1 MSETRPKNFEALQC
15 CTNRWVKS
23 DRLVQTLDPREM
35 LCGISAAQLLAL
47 VQGVEGGWEGDG
59 KIKDRK
65 IKDIKA
71 LYGTIEG

>member
-1 MSETRPKNFEALQC
+1 
-15 CTNRWVKS
+15 
-23 DRLVQTLDPREM
+23 M

-47 VQGVEGGWEGDG
+47 VQWVEGGWEGDG